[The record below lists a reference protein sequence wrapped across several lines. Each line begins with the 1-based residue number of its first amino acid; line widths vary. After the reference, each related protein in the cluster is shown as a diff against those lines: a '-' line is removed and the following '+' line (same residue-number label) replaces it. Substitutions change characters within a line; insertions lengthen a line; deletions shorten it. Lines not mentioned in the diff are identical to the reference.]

1 MKITV
6 FAKTAHTQDG
16 KPFTR
21 FIGRMTKKDGT
32 DVSMTIRTSSKAGNI
47 DVDKTPYIIEFNK
60 EDANLS
66 NRKYKDKDGVERTSY
81 TLWLKKFKE
90 SSEKFV
96 DHSLDDFD

>member
-6 FAKTAHTQDG
+6 FAKTHHSQDG
-16 KPFTR
+16 KQFTA
-21 FIGRMTKKDGT
+21 FIGRMPKKDGT
-32 DVSMTIRTSSKAGNI
+32 EVSMNVKTSKTAGNL
-47 DVDKTPYIIEFNK
+47 DADKTPYIIEFNK

-66 NRKYKDKDGVERTSY
+66 SRKYTDKDGVERTSY